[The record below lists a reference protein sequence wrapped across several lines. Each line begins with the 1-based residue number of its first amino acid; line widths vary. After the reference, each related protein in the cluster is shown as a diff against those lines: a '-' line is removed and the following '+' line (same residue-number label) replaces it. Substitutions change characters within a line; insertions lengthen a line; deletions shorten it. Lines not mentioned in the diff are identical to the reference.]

1 MLTENTIDWIWF
13 PVIDGGTEFTSED
26 CEIAIIADS
35 QYELMYGAASDRL
48 FDLLKKLF
56 NHAFV
61 GGIIPVF
68 AVTLYRFI
76 RSDFLAATIPMML
89 MYISV
94 KILPNYREWLL
105 TGCIHEA

>member
-1 MLTENTIDWIWF
+1 MYFAAAYLIF
-13 PVIDGGTEFTSED
+13 PSFESF
-26 CEIAIIADS
+26 ADS

-68 AVTLYRFI
+68 AITLYRFI

-94 KILPNYREWLL
+94 KIFPNYREWLS